1 MISEFD
7 IDEVEQI
14 CIWRLTGIFSADAMM
29 AGYERRAALP
39 GFTYGMGTLADIRG
53 LEFDARGRPEIAE
66 YARRAG
72 AEQSRSGRFEFQT
85 AIVVSPDYNRELAAF
100 FTSIAPLHMASRS
113 RVFEDLD
120 AAKNWLISQ
129 RVGGVAGAGS

>member
-1 MISEFD
+1 MISEFA

-14 CIWRLTGIFSADAMM
+14 CIWRLIGTFSADDMM
-29 AGYERRAALP
+29 AGYQRRAALP
-39 GFTYGMGTLADIRG
+39 GFNYGMGTLADIRG

-85 AIVVSPDYNRELAAF
+85 AIVVAPDYNRELAAF

-113 RVFEDLD
+113 RIFEDLG

-129 RVGGVAGAGS
+129 RIRGGTGGGN